1 MADTADTVDW
11 QGVKGVVFGRGL
23 RESVLARWLQPFT
36 FSRQEPLALVQGE
49 GGPCAVLA
57 PLQAFLLKRC
67 LEKKI
72 TCLSSLGRDTVRG
85 LLAGALVEVLAKAGG
100 EGGELVVARVAREV
114 AEVMAE
120 QGGASKRARQEVA
133 MADLDTLHSCLTVET
148 FPSPQALATTL
159 EERWEEMMGTQYDVI
174 AFLYS
179 LVLTKGVERIS
190 VERGDAEESLIDP
203 LHGHGS
209 QALINLLLTGTATQ
223 NVFDGCRDL
232 CGLELVGIREQ
243 SSVGFL
249 SYLECLRYLE
259 VGRHLKCPRWPVW
272 VLGSETHLTVVYSNQ
287 LSLVAPPSPREAATE
302 AFDSLAA
309 DTPGF
314 IPSDQLG
321 QLMERLGLFS
331 EEGYV
336 DIMKG
341 KLDSE
346 GLGII
351 LLPQFLE
358 EFYPCSPLSSSP
370 DTFTLHHY
378 NGLARGQEAQVV
390 FRRGEA
396 VQLEGVAGSAEG
408 NPLLQ
413 TLQTKWRSLAV
424 DWDGG
429 TPSIN

>member
-1 MADTADTVDW
+1 MASTADTVDW
-11 QGVKGVVFGRGL
+11 QAVKGVVFGRGL
-23 RESVLARWLQPFT
+23 KEAVLARWLQPFT
-36 FSRQEPLALVQGE
+36 FSRQEPVALVQGE

-85 LLAGALVEVLAKAGG
+85 LLVGALVEVLGRAGG
-100 EGGELVVARVAREV
+100 EGRELVLARVSREV

-120 QGGASKRARQEVA
+120 QGGAKRARQEVA
-133 MADLDTLHSCLTVET
+133 MADLDTLHSCLTVEA
-148 FPSPQALATTL
+148 FPSPEALTATL

-190 VERGDAEESLIDP
+190 MERCDAEESLIDP

-223 NVFDGCRDL
+223 NVFDGTRDL

-243 SSVGFL
+243 STVGFL

-259 VGRHLKCPRWPVW
+259 VGRHLKAPRWPVW
-272 VLGSETHLTVVYSNQ
+272 VLGSETHLTVVYSTQ

-314 IPSDQLG
+314 IPSDKLA
-321 QLMERLGLFS
+321 QLMEKLGLFS

-396 VQLEGVAGSAEG
+396 VQLEGVVGSAEG